1 MLLEAACR
9 ELDAHPLEHRG
20 HLTLAY
26 LRAGE
31 LPVQFFDA
39 GGVQPGAHRRQSGVN
54 RPAARVGIQ
63 RCRFACPFSTN

>member
-39 GGVQPGAHRRQSGVN
+39 GACSLELI
-54 RPAARVGIQ
+54 VGSQ
-63 RCRFACPFSTN
+63 V